1 MGIWQ
6 TVARDQKEWRRI
18 VLEAKVYDPLQ
29 CWRRRRKKIKMGFSL
44 STS

>member
-1 MGIWQ
+1 MGMGNWQ

-18 VLEAKVYDPLQ
+18 VLEVKVCSVGGGKEKSLKS
-29 CWRRRRKKIKMGFSL
+29 RVSL